1 MRVLEQEL
9 KHSTHS
15 KRDKNH
21 KLKLLVLGSS
31 ILLLL
36 ATTSSFF
43 LFINKKA
50 DPIPGNIRN
59 SLNFPLYYPLATPQ
73 GYQYKK
79 DSAKVEN
86 DILFYSLQSSDKI
99 VTVTEQAISGRI
111 PDLTQLPGFKSLE
124 TSVGSAVS
132 GTNAGNR
139 PAAIILSNTTLIT
152 INGTTSVAAS
162 SVNALAQSMHL
173 LR

>member
-1 MRVLEQEL
+1 MHILEQEL
-9 KHSTHS
+9 KNATRGKRS
-15 KRDKNH
+15 KNS

-31 ILLLL
+31 VLLVI
-36 ATTSSFF
+36 AGISF
-43 LFINKKA
+43 LFINKKT
-50 DPIPGNIRN
+50 DPIPGTVRSSI
-59 SLNFPLYYPLATPQ
+59 NFPLYYPLDGPQ

-79 DSAKVEN
+79 GSAKVEN
-86 DILFYSLQSSDKI
+86 DILFYSLQNSDKI
-99 VTVTEQAISGRI
+99 VTITEQAISGKL

-124 TSVGSAVS
+124 TPAGSAVS

-139 PAAIILSNTTLIT
+139 PAAIILNSTTLIT
-152 INGTTSVAAS
+152 INGAADVAAS